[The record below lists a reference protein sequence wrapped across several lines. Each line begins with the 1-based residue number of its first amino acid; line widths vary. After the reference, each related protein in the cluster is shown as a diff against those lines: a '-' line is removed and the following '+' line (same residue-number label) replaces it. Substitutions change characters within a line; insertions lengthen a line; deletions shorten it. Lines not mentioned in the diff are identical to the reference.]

1 MGRLIALA
9 LAWTVVFAAACSPEP
24 APAPEPPAGVSQE
37 AAKLIAGSPSTPDP
51 VLAAVHGGETL
62 PRAAESVSDA
72 VVNPVVQATATV
84 AQILP
89 DPVPPAPPP
98 VDDRQAACRA
108 AAASLII
115 RWEIT
120 SPAYYKRRLATPV
133 YPGGASG
140 VTWGVGYDGGHQTV
154 AVILDDW
161 HAHQARD
168 RLATTAGVTGTKA
181 KAILPRYRDIL
192 TEYGYAAEIFE
203 TRTLIEYERRARRAF
218 GKGFDELRPNACASL
233 VSIVYNRGAS
243 MTGDNR
249 REMRA
254 IRDECVPAADNAC
267 IAREIR
273 SMKRLWKNTTIQAGM
288 DGRREAEALLAEET

>member
-1 MGRLIALA
+1 MGRIAALLA
-9 LAWTVVFAAACSPEP
+9 IGGLLAGCQGPES
-24 APAPEPPAGVSQE
+24 APAPQPPAGVSQE
-37 AAKLIAGSPSTPDP
+37 AAKLIAGAPSTPDP

-84 AQILP
+84 AQVLP
-89 DPVPPAPPP
+89 EPPAPPP
-98 VDDRQAACRA
+98 PADDRQAACRA

-120 SPAYYKRRLATPV
+120 SPAYYRRRLAQPV

-140 VTWGVGYDGGHQTV
+140 VTWGVGYDGGHQIA

-161 HAHQARD
+161 HAHLARE
-168 RLATTAGVTGTKA
+168 RLATTAGVTGAKA
-181 KAILPRYRDIL
+181 KAILPRYRDIT
-192 TEYGYAAEIFE
+192 TEYAYAAEIFE

-218 GKGFDELRPNACASL
+218 GKGFEDLQPNACASL
-233 VSIVYNRGAS
+233 VSLVYNRGAS
-243 MTGDNR
+243 MTGDSR
-249 REMRA
+249 REMKN
-254 IRDECVPAADNAC
+254 IRDHCVPAADNAC

-273 SMKRLWKNTTIQAGM
+273 SMKRLWKGTSIEAGM

>member
-1 MGRLIALA
+1 MSRLAAYLAIAGLLVGCQA
-9 LAWTVVFAAACSPEP
+9 PES
-24 APAPEPPAGVSQE
+24 APAPQPPAGVSQE
-37 AAKLIAGSPSTPDP
+37 AAKLIAGAPSTPDP

-62 PRAAESVSDA
+62 PRAAESVSDT

-84 AQILP
+84 AQVLP
-89 DPVPPAPPP
+89 EPPAPPPP

-120 SPAYYKRRLATPV
+120 SPSYYARRLAQPV

-168 RLATTAGVTGTKA
+168 RLATTAGVTGSKA
-181 KAILPRYRDIL
+181 KAILPRYRDI
-192 TEYGYAAEIFE
+192 TTAYDYAAEIFE

-218 GKGFDELRPNACASL
+218 GKSFDELHPNACASL
-233 VSIVYNRGAS
+233 VSIVYNRGAAMS
-243 MTGDNR
+243 GDNR
-249 REMRA
+249 REMRE
-254 IRDECVPAADNAC
+254 IRDRCVPALDNAC
-267 IAREIR
+267 IAQEIR
-273 SMKRLWKNTTIQAGM
+273 SMKRLWKNTSIQAGM

>member
-1 MGRLIALA
+1 MGRLIALV
-9 LAWTVVFAAACSPEP
+9 LAWTVVFAATCSPEP

-37 AAKLIAGSPSTPDP
+37 AAKLIAGAPSTPDP
-51 VLAAVHGGETL
+51 VLAAVHGGEPL

-72 VVNPVVQATATV
+72 VVNPVVQATAAV

-108 AAASLII
+108 AAAALII
-115 RWEIT
+115 RWEVT
-120 SPAYYKRRLATPV
+120 SPAYYRKHLVLPV
-133 YPGGASG
+133 WPGGASG
-140 VTWGVGYDGGHQTV
+140 VTWGIGYDGGHQISS
-154 AVILDDW
+154 VILDDW
-161 HAHQARD
+161 QAHSERI

-181 KAILPRYRDIL
+181 KAILPRYRDIT

-218 GKGFDELRPNACASL
+218 GPGFEDLRPKACGAL
-233 VSIVYNRGAS
+233 VSLVYNRGGS
-243 MTGDNR
+243 MTGDSR
-249 REMRA
+249 REMKN
-254 IRDECVPAADNAC
+254 IRDTCVPAADYAC
-267 IAREIR
+267 IASEIR
-273 SMKRLWKNTTIQAGM
+273 AMKRLWRGTSIQNGM